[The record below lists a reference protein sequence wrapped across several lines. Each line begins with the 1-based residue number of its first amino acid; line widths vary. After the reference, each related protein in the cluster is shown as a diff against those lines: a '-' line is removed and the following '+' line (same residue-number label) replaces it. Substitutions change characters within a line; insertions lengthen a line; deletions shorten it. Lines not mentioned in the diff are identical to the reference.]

1 MTSRSAQWLRDPL
14 FLLCLTAGLLAFV
27 VQSGELGTS
36 DTAHRLQTTHWLWTA
51 EPQVFPS
58 EYPEFGLHGRGGR
71 LYSWYGIGQSLLMLP
86 SDLVGTWIAHW
97 PIFSEYEDDPSV
109 RSIVVSYSTSI
120 LVNVLTALIAFR
132 FLRQL
137 RFGMKESA
145 AGVLALMFCTT
156 QLHYTQNMMENNYIL
171 LLTLTG
177 FSFQYEWVRTGSRRA
192 LFWGCCALGLNLL
205 TRLTT
210 GMDLMAGGLFVILV
224 LCFDG
229 AVSEEAAEKALP
241 NQELR
246 PQRLKPPSEQC
257 GYRSGEPLRHPK
269 ATATSS
275 ISVSGEGGRGLL
287 LWQRLI
293 DYCKVAAPVYTFF
306 LLVDRAYQYYR
317 FGSFTNTY
325 LTVLAREQ
333 RQINPTLPVNFP
345 WTTPFHAGVL
355 GALFQPE
362 KSIFLF
368 DPLLVL
374 AIFLLALL
382 WKRLTP
388 ELRFYGVTSLLLL
401 LGYVCFYAH
410 YTFWSGDF
418 AWGDRYVSTS
428 VELATLVAVPLLM
441 RYREVLGTTIWRAG
455 WALIAVS
462 LVIQLASLA
471 FWLPL
476 EIYQMETLGHPT
488 FVIALRFKNIVAF
501 ALGKMDAWGLNTEAM
516 TQDPWDFVHV
526 TTWNFLPFLLRRV
539 GVAPGWVVDT
549 TLVIWLG
556 GIAALG
562 AVLVRLRNCLR
573 TVA

>member
-1 MTSRSAQWLRDPL
+1 MQAMTSRLAQCLRDPL

-36 DTAHRLQTTHWLWTA
+36 DTAHRLQTTHWIWTS
-51 EPQVFPS
+51 EPQVFPD

-86 SDLVGTWIAHW
+86 SDLLGTWIAHW
-97 PIFSEYEDDPSV
+97 PVFSDYGDDPSV
-109 RSIVVSYSTSI
+109 RSIVVSYLTSI
-120 LVNVLTALIAFR
+120 LVNVLTALIGFR

-137 RFGMKESA
+137 RFGLKESV

-156 QLHYTQNMMENNYIL
+156 HLHYTQNMMENNYIM

-177 FSFQYEWVRTGSRRA
+177 FSFQYEWARTGSRRA
-192 LFWGCCALGLNLL
+192 LFWGCSALGLNLL

-210 GMDLMAGGLFVILV
+210 GLDLMAAGIFVLLV
-224 LCFDG
+224 LCFEDLSGTGVSPSRQLGGRAG
-229 AVSEEAAEKALP
+229 APGA
-241 NQELR
+241 
-246 PQRLKPPSEQC
+246 PPSN
-257 GYRSGEPLRHPK
+257 P
-269 ATATSS
+269 
-275 ISVSGEGGRGLL
+275 V
-287 LWQRLI
+287 LWRRLI
-293 DYCKVAAPVYTFF
+293 DYCKVAAPVYAFF
-306 LLVDRAYQYYR
+306 LLADRVYQLYR

-325 LTVLAREQ
+325 VAIFAREQ
-333 RQINPTLPVNFP
+333 RQNDPTLPVNFP
-345 WTTPFHAGVL
+345 WTTPFHTGVL

-374 AIFLLALL
+374 AIFLLAWL

-388 ELRFYGVTSLLLL
+388 EVRAYGVTWLLLL
-401 LGYVCFYAH
+401 LGYICFYAR

-428 VELATLVAVPLLM
+428 VELATLVSVPLLM
-441 RYREVLGTTIWRAG
+441 RYREVLGETIWRAG

-462 LVIQLASLA
+462 LMIQLASLA

-516 TQDPWDFVHV
+516 GQDPWDYVHL
-526 TTWNFLPFLLRRV
+526 TNWNFLPFLLRRV

-549 TLVIWLG
+549 TLAVWVA
-556 GIAALG
+556 GIAGLG
-562 AVLVRLRNCLR
+562 TALVRLRRSLR
-573 TVA
+573 AAL